1 MVLPNL
7 TPKQWTIVGVA
18 AAIVVGLILF
28 FTPIGKG
35 EAVEVSVEN
44 AGPSAVFVF
53 IDNTGRHGR
62 STQTQRLP
70 TTTNSQTPDG
80 LLIQP
85 NGSLSFGMAV
95 GMGDTPTL
103 HVLPV
108 TSDSRADVSK
118 RRDCPFDTA
127 KVGNL
132 HAPPWHVKV
141 TWHGNGC
148 NPPEY

>member
-1 MVLPNL
+1 MVLPKL
-7 TPKQWTIVGVA
+7 TLKQWTIIGVA
-18 AAIVVGLILF
+18 AVIGLGLILL

-44 AGPSAVFVF
+44 SGPSAIFVY

-70 TTTNSQTPDG
+70 TTTNSETPEG

-85 NGSLSFGMAV
+85 NVSRSFGMAV

-103 HVLPV
+103 HVLPI
-108 TSDSRADVSK
+108 TSDMRVDESK
-118 RRDCPFDTA
+118 KHDCPFDTA

-141 TWHGNGC
+141 KWHGNGC